1 MGSTYSTD
9 NHPGPFTSRIE
20 VLLSTFDNSVEH
32 WNNVR
37 TNTATNRAVIPCRIP
52 VWMRGLKS
60 PLIGAFGFLFFFAG
74 FLTIPVLGS
83 LIIQFPGE
91 LVELVDNSHLGVE
104 DLVEAVSHEVGILVG
119 SVTTVDEILEGMDN

>member
-60 PLIGAFGFLFFFAG
+60 PLIGTFGFLFFAG
-74 FLTIPVLGS
+74 FLIV
-83 LIIQFPGE
+83 QFPGE
-91 LVELVDNSHLGVE
+91 LVELVDDGHLGVE
-104 DLVEAVSHEVGILVG
+104 YLVEAIGHEVGILVG
-119 SVTTVDEILEGMDN
+119 PITSVDEILEGVDD